1 MRLRNNYR
9 TKVMCTEPVLNQ
21 MKILNKREYP
31 MSKISIEKI
40 LSVVIPLPDIDT
52 QKRLSK
58 QMMKQMR
65 KVQKAQEEL
74 SSKQMSFVKEV
85 FGE

>member
-1 MRLRNNYR
+1 
-9 TKVMCTEPVLNQ
+9 MCTEPVLNL

>member
-1 MRLRNNYR
+1 
-9 TKVMCTEPVLNQ
+9 

>member
-1 MRLRNNYR
+1 
-9 TKVMCTEPVLNQ
+9 MCTEPVLNQ